1 LNILDII
8 IFVVVVAGFILGYKD
23 GFVRKVIGLIG
34 FGLAVFLAIKFSDLS
49 GRYIENLF
57 GIEFYLSEIIG
68 GILIFLLIIFATS
81 VLKRIVHPFDKINN
95 LLNQI
100 IGGVV
105 GIIQILYFL
114 SAVLFLL
121 NIFNFPSQKVT
132 DSSLFYKP
140 VYSIIPATIEIIKN
154 YTPETKK
161 IIKEYIND
169 KDSVK

>member
-1 LNILDII
+1 MNILDII
-8 IFVVVVAGFILGYKD
+8 IFIIVIVGFILGYKD
-23 GFVRKVIGLIG
+23 GFVRKIIGLIG
-34 FGLAVFLAIKFSDLS
+34 FGLAIFLAIKFSDIS
-49 GRYIENLF
+49 GRYIEKLF

-68 GILIFLLIIFATS
+68 GVLIFLFVIFIAS
-81 VLKRIVHPFDKINN
+81 VMKRVVHPFDKINN
-95 LLNQI
+95 LFNQI

-114 SAVLFLL
+114 SAILFLL
-121 NIFNFPSQKVT
+121 NIFNVPSKKVT
-132 DSSLFYKP
+132 NGSIFYGP
-140 VYSIIPATIEIIKN
+140 VYGIIPSTIDLIKN

>member
-1 LNILDII
+1 MNILDII
-8 IFVVVVAGFILGYKD
+8 IFTIVVVGFILGYKD
-23 GFVRKVIGLIG
+23 GFVRKIIGLIG
-34 FGLAVFLAIKFSDLS
+34 FGLAVFLAIKFSDFS
-49 GRYIENLF
+49 GRYIEKLF

-68 GILIFLLIIFATS
+68 GVLIFLFVVFVAS
-81 VLKRIVHPFDKINN
+81 VMKRIIHPFDKINS

-100 IGGVV
+100 IGGAV

-121 NIFNFPSQKVT
+121 NIFNVPSKKVT
-132 DSSLFYKP
+132 EGSVFYGP
-140 VYSIIPATIEIIKN
+140 VYSIIPSTIDLIRN